1 MSKRFRECSLE
12 QPFLLAPSLQD
23 WLPEDHL
30 ARFIAE
36 VVETFDLSE
45 IYAQYERKD
54 GRGLAA
60 YHPLMLTRLILYAYA
75 SGRASSRKIEQ
86 ATHDDVAFRYLA
98 ADQHPDHDTIAQFRQ
113 QHLESLS
120 RLFVQA
126 LRLCQ
131 RAGLVKLGQV
141 AIDGTKIRANAST
154 HQSVRYQQI
163 REQEQ
168 QWERKV
174 AQLLEEAERIDAEED
189 RRYGKGKKGNTL
201 PEELASAEKRLK
213 RLRQA
218 QRELEQEA
226 RERAEQAQREQQE
239 HARRRGRP
247 SKEDPPPAL
256 DATQRAVLRKRA
268 QRLRRLARQPERH
281 YNFTDPESRLMLDH
295 GLRSYVQGY
304 NAQIAVDGHRQVIV
318 AADLTQEVTDQ
329 HQLLPMVQQAAA
341 MAGKKPSCV
350 TADAGYWY
358 TAHLTHPVLRSVEL
372 LVPPESDEL
381 RRKNVAAKTRVNA
394 VAQAM
399 RAKLRDPVLRGIYR
413 LRQAIVEPVF
423 AQIKEGR
430 GLRRFLLRGLAKTR
444 AEWNLICLT
453 HNLLKLFRHK
463 GLPTLA

>member
-12 QPFLLAPSLQD
+12 QPYLLPPSLQD

-36 VVETFDLSE
+36 VAETFDLNG
-45 IYAQYERKD
+45 IYAHYERKD

-60 YHPLMLTRLILYAYA
+60 YHPVMMTRLLLYAYA
-75 SGRASSRKIEQ
+75 TGRTSSRKIEQ
-86 ATHDDVAFRYLA
+86 ATYDDVAFRYLA

-113 QHLESLS
+113 QHLEALS

-131 RAGLVKLGQV
+131 RAGLVKLGHV
-141 AIDGTKIRANAST
+141 AIDGTKMRANAST
-154 HQSVRYQQI
+154 HQSARYQQI
-163 REQEQ
+163 REQEE
-168 QWERKV
+168 QWKRTVER
-174 AQLLEEAERIDAEED
+174 LLEEAERTDTKED
-189 RRYGKGKKGNTL
+189 RLYGKGKKGNTL
-201 PEELASAEKRLK
+201 PEELASAEKRLE

-218 QRELEQEA
+218 QRELEEEA
-226 RERAEQAQREQQE
+226 RERAEQAQREQRE
-239 HARRRGRP
+239 HARRPGRP
-247 SKEDPPPAL
+247 GKQDSPPAL
-256 DATQRAVLRKRA
+256 NATERASLRKRV
-268 QRLRRLARQPERH
+268 QRMRRLARQPERH
-281 YNFTDPESRLMLDH
+281 YNFTDRDSRLMLDH

-304 NAQIAVDGHRQVIV
+304 NAQIAVDGHKQVIV
-318 AADLTQEVTDQ
+318 AAELTQEVTDQ
-329 HQLLPMVQQAAA
+329 HQLLPMMQHVEAI
-341 MAGKKPSCV
+341 AGEKPACV

-358 TAHLTHPVLRSVEL
+358 TAHLAHPALAGVEL

-399 RAKLRDPVLRGIYR
+399 RAKLREPAMRGIYR

-430 GLRRFLLRGLAKTR
+430 GLRRFRLRGFQKTR
-444 AEWNLICLT
+444 AEWNIICLT
-453 HNLLKLFRHK
+453 HNLLKLFRHAR
-463 GLPTLA
+463 LAIA